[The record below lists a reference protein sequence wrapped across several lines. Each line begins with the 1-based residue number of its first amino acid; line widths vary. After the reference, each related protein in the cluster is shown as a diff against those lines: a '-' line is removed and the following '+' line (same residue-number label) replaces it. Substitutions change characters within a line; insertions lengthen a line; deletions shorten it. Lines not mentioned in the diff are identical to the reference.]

1 MFGGLTSVIGAVVIV
16 LSISAAAHATSTTST
31 GVHWSCI
38 SASERGY
45 CGPFNFISDYP
56 GASVIQNDWSVGSN
70 DVTALDVNSPGGWQ
84 SVMNK
89 TEGLGYPDAEQ
100 PVNDVPAT
108 DYNTLI
114 SNYSENGNY
123 NKNTVAEAA
132 YDIWLVD
139 PAHTAA
145 DRSGGNGYWEL
156 MIWEDNHGMVPAP
169 GGDRIKEVNVGGVKY
184 WLWVKNSNLT
194 YGIKN
199 GYIAFVRAS
208 NAKSGTLHL
217 VEFLDYLR
225 GAYYP
230 DDVQYRELD
239 FGWEVHSTGHLLEG
253 FQCKILNWS
262 VKAS

>member
-1 MFGGLTSVIGAVVIV
+1 MFSRLIAVIGAVVIV
-16 LSISAAAHATSTTST
+16 LNISAAAHAAST
-31 GVHWSCI
+31 GVRWSCV

-45 CGPFNFISDYP
+45 CGPFNFISRYP
-56 GASVIQNDWSVGSN
+56 SASVIQNDWRAGSN
-70 DVTALDVNSPGGWQ
+70 DVTALDVNSPGDWQ
-84 SVMNK
+84 SVLNK
-89 TEGLGYPDAEQ
+89 TAGLGYPDAQQ
-100 PVNDVPAT
+100 PVNDVPT
-108 DYNTLI
+108 SDYTTLI

-145 DRSGGNGYWEL
+145 DRSGENGYWEL

-169 GGDRIKEVNVGGVKY
+169 GNDRIKKVNIGGVKY
-184 WLWVKNSNLT
+184 WLWVKNASLAD
-194 YGIKN
+194 GIKN
-199 GYIAFVRAS
+199 GYIAFVRVS
-208 NAKSGTLHL
+208 NARSGTLHL
-217 VEFLDYLR
+217 VDFLNYLR

-230 DDVQYRELD
+230 DDVRYSQWD
-239 FGWEVHSTGHLLEG
+239 FGWEVHSTGHLPEE

>member
-1 MFGGLTSVIGAVVIV
+1 MFGRLTSVIGAVVIV
-16 LSISAAAHATSTTST
+16 LNVSAAAHATST
-31 GVHWSCI
+31 GVRWSCS
-38 SASERGY
+38 SASAQGY
-45 CGPFNFISDYP
+45 CGPFNFISSYP
-56 GASVIQNDWSVGSN
+56 SAAVIQNDWDAGSN
-70 DVTALDVNSPGGWQ
+70 DVAALDVNGPGDWQ
-84 SVMNK
+84 SVLNK
-89 TEGLGYPDAEQ
+89 TGGLGYPDAEQ
-100 PVNDVPAT
+100 PVNDVPTT

-156 MIWEDNHGMVPAP
+156 MIWEDNHGSVPAP
-169 GGDRIKEVNVGGVKY
+169 GNDRIKEINVGGVEY
-184 WLWVKNSNLT
+184 WLWVKNPSLT
-194 YGIKN
+194 DGIKN
-199 GYIAFVRAS
+199 GYIAFVRVRS
-208 NAKSGTLHL
+208 SQSGTLHL
-217 VEFLDYLR
+217 VDFLNYLR

-230 DDVQYRELD
+230 GDVQYSQWD

-253 FQCKILNWS
+253 FQCKSLSWS

>member
-1 MFGGLTSVIGAVVIV
+1 MFGRLTSVIGAVVIV
-16 LSISAAAHATSTTST
+16 LNVSAAAHATST
-31 GVHWSCI
+31 GVRWSCS
-38 SASERGY
+38 SASAQGY
-45 CGPFNFISDYP
+45 CGPFNFISSYP
-56 GASVIQNDWSVGSN
+56 SASVIQNDWDAGSN
-70 DVTALDVNSPGGWQ
+70 DVTALDVNGPGDWQ
-84 SVMNK
+84 SVLNK
-89 TEGLGYPDAEQ
+89 AEGLGYPDAEQ
-100 PVNDVPAT
+100 SVNDVPTT

-156 MIWEDNHGMVPAP
+156 MIWEDNHGSVPAP
-169 GGDRIKEVNVGGVKY
+169 GNDRIKEINIGGVEY
-184 WLWVKNSNLT
+184 WLWVKNPSLT
-194 YGIKN
+194 DGIKN
-199 GYIAFVRAS
+199 GYIAFVRVRNS
-208 NAKSGTLHL
+208 RSGTLHL
-217 VEFLDYLR
+217 VDFLNYLR

-230 DDVQYRELD
+230 DDVQYSQWD

-253 FQCKILNWS
+253 FQCKSLSWS